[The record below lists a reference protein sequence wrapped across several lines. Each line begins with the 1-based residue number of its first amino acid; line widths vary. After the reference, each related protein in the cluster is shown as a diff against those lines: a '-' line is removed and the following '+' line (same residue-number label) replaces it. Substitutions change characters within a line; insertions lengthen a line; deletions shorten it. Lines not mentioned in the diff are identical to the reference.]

1 MTTQILAASSDEV
14 VLAAAAT
21 EAGLLDRARTQ
32 VHVGPD
38 DDLGAVA
45 ASLPDPGSDVEL
57 VVGTSALRLGRELTR
72 RWTDARV
79 VLLAG
84 GAAAYGPT
92 PRALG
97 GRLARR
103 TDRVL
108 HLDPVPGLHPLLLAG
123 RPATVHAVPLEHV
136 RAVTAA
142 LSGPPPVPDPTTLV
156 LGRTAAWTGALDLD
170 QQTSVLVAMVSRCA
184 EAGHSRIVLLLDDEP
199 GARARKHLARAAAA
213 TRAELDLVVD
223 AGPVAAWFALDGV
236 RLVVGCADEELLV
249 ARHVYGHRVAQ
260 LDTEVVLRRYDP
272 FADVRRTGAS
282 LVEATVPDLR
292 SWTVH
297 PEGEAPG
304 PHDLAGLVGTV
315 AYAMEPELLADRRA
329 AVIDWLETHP
339 KTRRR
344 FVRRRRL
351 TELRLPG
358 GKRSVRAVLR

>member
-1 MTTQILAASSDEV
+1 MTTQILAASTDEV

-21 EAGLLDRARTQ
+21 EAGLLDRAGTQ
-32 VHVGPD
+32 VVVGPD
-38 DDLGAVA
+38 DDLAAVA
-45 ASLPDPGSDVEL
+45 AALTDGDVEL

-84 GAAAYGPT
+84 GAAVYGPT
-92 PRALG
+92 PRVLS

-103 TDRVL
+103 IDRVL
-108 HLDPVPGLHPLLLAG
+108 HVDLVPDLHPLLLAE
-123 RPATVHAVPLEHV
+123 RRVAVHAVPLEHV
-136 RAVTAA
+136 RTVTAG

-170 QQTSVLVAMVSRCA
+170 QQTSLLVAMVSRCA

-223 AGPVAAWFALDGV
+223 PGPLAAWFALDGV
-236 RLVVGCADEELLV
+236 RLVVGCADDELLV
-249 ARHVYGHRVAQ
+249 ARHAYGHRVAQ
-260 LDTEVVLRRYDP
+260 LDTEVVLKRFDP
-272 FADVRRTGAS
+272 FPDVRRTGAT

-292 SWTVH
+292 SWTAH
-297 PEGEAPG
+297 PDGETPD
-304 PHDLAGLVGTV
+304 PRDLAGLVGAV
-315 AYAMEPELLADRRA
+315 AYAMEPELLADRRP
-329 AVIDWLETHP
+329 AVLDWLEAHP

-351 TELRLPG
+351 SELRLPG
-358 GKRSVRAVLR
+358 GKRAVRAVLG